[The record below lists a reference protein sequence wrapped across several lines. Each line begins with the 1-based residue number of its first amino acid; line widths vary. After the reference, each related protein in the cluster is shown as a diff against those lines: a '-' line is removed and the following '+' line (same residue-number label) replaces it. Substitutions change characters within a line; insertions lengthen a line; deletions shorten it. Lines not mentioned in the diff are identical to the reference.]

1 MNLPQPTTDISQM
14 RSDIKQWGYCM
25 IQGTYA
31 LTAHSNQP
39 AGRNAQA
46 QESEMTVGSS
56 PFMF

>member
-31 LTAHSNQP
+31 LTAHSSNT
-39 AGRNAQA
+39 QA
-46 QESEMTVGSS
+46 QESEMTVRSS
-56 PFMF
+56 PFTF